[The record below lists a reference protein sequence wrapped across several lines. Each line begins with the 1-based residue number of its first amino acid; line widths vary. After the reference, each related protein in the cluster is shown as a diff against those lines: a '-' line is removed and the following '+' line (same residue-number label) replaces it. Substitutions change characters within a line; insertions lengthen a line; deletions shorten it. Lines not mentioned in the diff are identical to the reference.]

1 MLRRAVLLII
11 AFATAAPALAAD
23 LPARSRIGEI
33 FAEPVPH
40 GRRVVAVVPP
50 PRDTISASPVYA
62 PEIDVRPIVQG
73 YYGKP
78 NSYHYFNY
86 YGTPASAIYSRL
98 PYACGWHGYC

>member
-1 MLRRAVLLII
+1 MRLAALLLLVLIAV
-11 AFATAAPALAAD
+11 PARAAD
-23 LPARSRIGEI
+23 LPMRSKIGQI
-33 FAEPVPH
+33 FAEPEAR
-40 GRRVVAVVPP
+40 GRVVAVVPP
-50 PRDTISASPVYA
+50 PQDVISPYPVYA
-62 PEIDVRPIVQG
+62 PEVDIPPLVNG

>member
-1 MLRRAVLLII
+1 MRLAVLLLLALI
-11 AFATAAPALAAD
+11 AAVPARAAD
-23 LPARSRIGEI
+23 LPMHSKIGRI
-33 FAEPVPH
+33 FAEPEPR
-40 GRRVVAVVPP
+40 GRVVAVAPP
-50 PRDTISASPVYA
+50 PRDVISPYPVYA
-62 PEIDVRPIVQG
+62 PEVDIPPLVNG